1 MVIVKRFVFFLLIK
15 WIGCC
20 LSALQTVDKN
30 LCHKFCFISEKICSE
45 SYAANF
51 QMSEVSGPAL
61 GTRMQ
66 CNNPTSKVLDLSCK
80 SSLGF
85 GSARVTMDPNQGH
98 AQQNPLYWAV
108 GLVCSW
114 LFDHLFD
121 VEMEPLTIS

>member
-20 LSALQTVDKN
+20 SSALQALDKK
-30 LCHKFCFISEKICSE
+30 LCHKFSFISEKICSE
-45 SYAANF
+45 GYAASF
-51 QMSEVSGPAL
+51 QLSEVSGPAL

-66 CNNPTSKVLDLSCK
+66 CNNPGSKDLDLSCK

-85 GSARVTMDPNQGH
+85 GGARVTMDPNQGH
-98 AQQNPLYWAV
+98 AQQNRLYWAV
-108 GLVCSW
+108 GLVRSW

-121 VEMEPLTIS
+121 VDMVPLTIS